1 MIVRLEGAVH
11 VVLVRT
17 VPIGHVRL
25 VRPAAEAGPRAGAV
39 QRDVAV
45 RARRDEP
52 PEDAVVALA
61 RGVEMRRREV
71 TETDPLRGRVHE
83 HRRGR
88 GLEVVAFPPA
98 LVEHLPPQ
106 PGLLVLDTHRG
117 SHRLPEDRRDAI
129 ALRRACRQQLQD
141 VCERHR
147 EPPER
152 AAPRVRRTPGRRIG
166 PALALALVPGVAQQ
180 TGALV
185 ARPLGDEGD
194 LPRDVVESRGLGER
208 DRELGVERAGH
219 VDAVEPHLVG
229 VDALVPEA
237 AARRAR
243 LSAQLLAQ
251 DLGGRAVA
259 LVTGLP
265 VERE

>member
-1 MIVRLEGAVH
+1 IAISAARRSSVMAGA
-11 VVLVRT
+11 RSA
-17 VPIGHVRL
+17 
-25 VRPAAEAGPRAGAV
+25 RPASAPARASASAARSMSRTGGAGGAD
-39 QRDVAV
+39 RVAV
-45 RARRDEP
+45 TGGAPAHAASATTASESEAAPRPLTAFRTRAR
-52 PEDAVVALA
+52 
-61 RGVEMRRREV
+61 GRR
-71 TETDPLRGRVHE
+71 
-83 HRRGR
+83 
-88 GLEVVAFPPA
+88 LEVVAFPPA

-152 AAPRVRRTPGRRIG
+152 AAPRARRTPGRRIG

-194 LPRDVVESRGLGER
+194 LPRDVVESRGLGPR
-208 DRELGVERAGH
+208 GRNLGVERAGH
-219 VDAVEPHLVG
+219 
-229 VDALVPEA
+229 
-237 AARRAR
+237 
-243 LSAQLLAQ
+243 
-251 DLGGRAVA
+251 
-259 LVTGLP
+259 
-265 VERE
+265 